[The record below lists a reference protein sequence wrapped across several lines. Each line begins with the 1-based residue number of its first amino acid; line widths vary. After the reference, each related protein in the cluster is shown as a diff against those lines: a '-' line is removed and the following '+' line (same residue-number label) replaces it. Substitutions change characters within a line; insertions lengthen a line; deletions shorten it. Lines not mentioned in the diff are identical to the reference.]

1 MGVLLF
7 STLMPAES
15 SFADILG
22 RAVNLKD
29 ALATMSPVFAPSD
42 TTVNAGNFAAFLGTV
57 EVANE
62 AVAAAGGAYT
72 VLATER
78 EALLK
83 VIKKTATRVINYLK
97 SNDAFAPR
105 LKAATQAADKLRGVN
120 TKRPKLPPP
129 PPGGEVPKVRSKGDM
144 SYMDAQGHFKS
155 VIDAVTGLAGYAPTP
170 VGNPITLANLNAT
183 LSGFKGQNAGIS
195 SLETAYT
202 EEVVKRQTL
211 YTGKGKLRDKFKKIK
226 NAVAAQYGRES
237 GEFASVAGINY

>member
-1 MGVLLF
+1 M
-7 STLMPAES
+7 
-15 SFADILG
+15 
-22 RAVNLKD
+22 
-29 ALATMSPVFAPSD
+29 FAPSD
-42 TTVNAGNFAAFLGTV
+42 LSLVPGTFAPFLGTV
-57 EVANE
+57 DAANE

-83 VIKKTATRVINYLK
+83 EMKKTATRVVNYLK
-97 SNDAFAPR
+97 SNDAFAAR
-105 LKAATQAADKLRGVN
+105 LKAATQAADKLRGMN
-120 TKRPKLPPP
+120 TRRPKLPVP
-129 PPGGEVPKVRSKGDM
+129 PPGEEAPKVRSKGDM

-170 VGNPITLANLNAT
+170 VGNPITLSNLNGT
-183 LSGFKGQNAGIS
+183 LSNFKGKNGAIS
-195 SLETAYT
+195 TLETAYT
-202 EEVVKRQTL
+202 EEVVKRQAL